1 MSIYDVD
8 MQSLADKTWRR
19 SGSDISDW
27 FNYGFDEISWEAY
40 CARRREMTTVGAD
53 LKANVMVRYIL
64 AWLLPSKSNLLQNL
78 AGMSEEMLQNSVPPE
93 LRSMLIAQ
101 SARMGLQQQ
110 QQQQQMN
117 FHPQFGGPPPQ
128 GGFPMQMMH
137 PGMGMAPD
145 MMGVGMP
152 PQMGMGGPGMGMGV
166 GPGMPDGSG
175 APMHNSI
182 MGAPGGMNSPQ
193 TGEDA
198 GAIQQS
204 QGPHGSEGGFPMQM
218 GHFSP
223 QSMGMN
229 QGVGGDFSNTGSGVQ
244 NMGSGMQVSG
254 IEWRRIKTL

>member
-1 MSIYDVD
+1 
-8 MQSLADKTWRR
+8 
-19 SGSDISDW
+19 
-27 FNYGFDEISWEAY
+27 
-40 CARRREMTTVGAD
+40 
-53 LKANVMVRYIL
+53 
-64 AWLLPSKSNLLQNL
+64 
-78 AGMSEEMLQNSVPPE
+78 MSEEMLQSSVPPE

-101 SARMGLQQQ
+101 SARMALQQQ
-110 QQQQQMN
+110 QQQRMN

-152 PQMGMGGPGMGMGV
+152 PQMGMGGPAMGMGV

-175 APMHNSI
+175 APIHNNI
-182 MGAPGGMNSPQ
+182 MGAPGGMNPVQGQTPQ

-198 GAIQQS
+198 SVIPQS
-204 QGPHGSEGGFPMQM
+204 QGPHGSEGGFPIQM

-223 QSMGMN
+223 QSIGVS

-244 NMGSGMQVSG
+244 NTGSGMQVS
-254 IEWRRIKTL
+254 RI